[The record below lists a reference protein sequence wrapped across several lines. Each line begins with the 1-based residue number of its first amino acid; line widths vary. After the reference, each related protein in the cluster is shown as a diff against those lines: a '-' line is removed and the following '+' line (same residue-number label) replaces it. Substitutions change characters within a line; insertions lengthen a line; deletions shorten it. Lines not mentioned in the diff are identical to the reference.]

1 MRDFWKNIWKGI
13 LDGLFPAY
21 CLGCRAEGCF
31 LCSGCQNSFTLLTD
45 QMCPRCYRASAS
57 GLVCNGCEHRDALA
71 PERFL
76 DGLIAASRFE
86 EHSLLQKAVH
96 TLKYE
101 FVRDL
106 AEPLGKLLADVFL
119 PFAQKN
125 PGESIIFCPL
135 PLHPKREGWRGFNQS
150 RLLCSFA
157 VERLQSAGI
166 RNVEMMEMLQR
177 VHFSRPQMELTRSE
191 RLKNIE
197 DAFTLKPDAAP
208 IPTSVTDGMT
218 VLVDDVATTLST
230 LESAAKTLKL
240 AGCKRVY
247 GLVLARVF

>member
-1 MRDFWKNIWKGI
+1 MRVFWKKVWNVI

-21 CLGCRAEGCF
+21 CLGCRNEGCF
-31 LCSGCQNSFTLLTD
+31 LCDVCQKSLSLPGEQTCPLCYGANMDGGVCPGC
-45 QMCPRCYRASAS
+45 R
-57 GLVCNGCEHRDALA
+57 NGHDVTNQ
-71 PERFL
+71 RFL

-96 TLKYE
+96 TLKYD

-125 PGESIIFCPL
+125 PKEFLIFCPM
-135 PLHPKREGWRGFNQS
+135 PLHPKRERWRGFNQS
-150 RLLCSFA
+150 LLLCSFA
-157 VERLQSAGI
+157 VEELQRAGI
-166 RNVEMMEMLQR
+166 RNVEMREMLQR
-177 VHFSRPQMELTRSE
+177 VHFSRPQMELTRAE
-191 RLKNIE
+191 RLKNI
-197 DAFTLKPDAAP
+197 DGAFALKPDACS
-208 IPTSVTDGMT
+208 IPMRVTSGII

-230 LESAAKTLKL
+230 LESAAKTLKQ
-240 AGCKRVY
+240 AGCKRVC